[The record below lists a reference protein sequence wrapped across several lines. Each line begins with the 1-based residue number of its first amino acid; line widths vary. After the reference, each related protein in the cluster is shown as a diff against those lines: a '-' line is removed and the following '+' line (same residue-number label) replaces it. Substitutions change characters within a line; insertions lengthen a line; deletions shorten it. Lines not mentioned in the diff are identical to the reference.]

1 MSWKASCGN
10 EFVNFESVDLLK
22 RNLKGDCC
30 IICELFGIPSD
41 PTEKTAHFIKSSL
54 VLYLCRSLFP
64 KHSSLKNKHVYSMK
78 NNSQITQQSPF
89 KFRFKD
95 RIIQNLQ
102 LISKTSF
109 SRQYLLFQTQNNP

>member
-1 MSWKASCGN
+1 MIV
-10 EFVNFESVDLLK
+10 VNFYFKLSFQEAENTSYNSVTHTESFNK
-22 RNLKGDCC
+22 RFEQIHQFIDERTEREEEPLQ
-30 IICELFGIPSD
+30 EFSQGIP
-41 PTEKTAHFIKSSL
+41 
-54 VLYLCRSLFP
+54 
-64 KHSSLKNKHVYSMK
+64 